1 MKSTKHHQ
9 SEKKQ
14 PKKQLKNSYTRF
26 SGIAI
31 QMFAIIGVG
40 TYAGVKLDE
49 NYPNKHNLY
58 TVGLSLTSVILAII
72 FVIKRILAASKDD

>member
-1 MKSTKHHQ
+1 MSNQKS
-9 SEKKQ
+9 KK
-14 PKKQLKNSYTRF
+14 PLKNNYARF

-31 QMFAIIGVG
+31 QMFVIIGLG
-40 TYAGVKLDE
+40 TYAGLKLDE

-58 TVGLSLTSVILAII
+58 TVGFSLGSVILAII